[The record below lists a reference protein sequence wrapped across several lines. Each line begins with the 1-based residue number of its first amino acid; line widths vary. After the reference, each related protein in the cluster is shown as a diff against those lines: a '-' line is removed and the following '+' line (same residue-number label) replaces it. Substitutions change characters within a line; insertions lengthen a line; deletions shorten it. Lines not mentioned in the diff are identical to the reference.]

1 MVDTYDS
8 CYMVYKIFMFFVMD
22 MYIMFYFIVLKLLI
36 GTFDYIHFVIWGTTK
51 IVCIVF
57 LSSTDFIDICISNIF
72 YDI

>member
-36 GTFDYIHFVIWGTTK
+36 GTFDYINFVIWGTTK